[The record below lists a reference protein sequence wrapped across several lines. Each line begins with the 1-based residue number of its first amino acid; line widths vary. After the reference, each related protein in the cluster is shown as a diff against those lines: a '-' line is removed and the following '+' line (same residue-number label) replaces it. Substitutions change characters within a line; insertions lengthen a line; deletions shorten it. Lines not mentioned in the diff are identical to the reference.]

1 MDTTG
6 RRNVKI
12 EKGEISDENM
22 IIDVHYA
29 RM

>member
-1 MDTTG
+1 MDTAV

-12 EKGEISDENM
+12 EKGEISGENM

>member
-12 EKGEISDENM
+12 EKNEISDENT

>member
-12 EKGEISDENM
+12 EKSEISDENT